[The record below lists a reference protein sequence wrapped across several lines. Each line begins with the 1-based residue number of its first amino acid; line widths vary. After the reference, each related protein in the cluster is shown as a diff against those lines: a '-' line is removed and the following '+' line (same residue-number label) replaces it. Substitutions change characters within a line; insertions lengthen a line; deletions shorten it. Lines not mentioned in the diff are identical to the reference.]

1 MVEGGRVM
9 NQENFQK
16 QNFDH
21 SQWLKN
27 LSDSLDHAQAF
38 FGEVW
43 ETGKILFNKGLRQGI
58 QEIKFFVS
66 KSTPLDFIFGGLN
79 ALFGFLSTLI
89 LLSGFCLIGYQTL
102 LWLIEGVWT
111 EFPLVMVFNFLFE
124 NTALHSWVTNPE
136 SWYGLQKVV
145 SWLLENTPLSAALIV
160 PGFILAS
167 ALAGIMAVAIM
178 IRYYQFKKID
188 KS

>member
-1 MVEGGRVM
+1 M

-16 QNFDH
+16 QDFDH
-21 SQWLKN
+21 SHWLKN

-43 ETGKILFNKGLRQGI
+43 ETCKILFNKGLTQGI

-66 KSTPLDFIFGGLN
+66 KSSPMDFICGGLN
-79 ALFGFLSTLI
+79 ALFGSLATLVF
-89 LLSGFCLIGYQTL
+89 LSGFCLIGYQTL
-102 LWLIEGVWT
+102 LWLIDGVWT

-124 NTALHSWVTNPE
+124 NTALQSWVTNPE
-136 SWYGLQKVV
+136 SWHGLQTVV
-145 SWLLENTPLSAALIV
+145 AWVLENTPLSAALII

-167 ALAGIMAVAIM
+167 ALAGIMAGAVM
-178 IRYYQFKKID
+178 IRYYQFKKI
-188 KS
+188 KKGSITKK